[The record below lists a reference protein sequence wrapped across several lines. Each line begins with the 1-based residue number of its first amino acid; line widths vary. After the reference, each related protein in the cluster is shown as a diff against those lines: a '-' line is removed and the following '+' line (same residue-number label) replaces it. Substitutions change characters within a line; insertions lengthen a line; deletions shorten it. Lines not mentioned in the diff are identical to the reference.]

1 MLRSR
6 RARSGATILRT
17 RTRWPGSP
25 CIGES
30 WRRLRS
36 WTRGSSRC
44 SRNRTAPSNSKRSK
58 TRALSWARPSSIPTT
73 SCSAITPF
81 IRASLRSTEA
91 KEKSRRSASASAR
104 RVASSH
110 GKTQNP
116 ARVRRPMIQN
126 TQIVYAKP
134 PADGALPDPAGTF
147 NVVHTPF
154 DTEAVNLKAGEVL
167 VENHYLSIDP
177 YHRFGLYDPAL
188 ARSQFPATKP
198 GTIISTYGVSRVLRS
213 ANPKYVMGDLLY
225 SWVRWERFTV
235 VDEPNLQYLQ
245 KVKAGIDPV
254 HYLGPLG
261 APGLTGYAGITRIAK
276 PKRGETIV
284 VSATTGAVGMVASQL
299 AKRLG
304 LTVVGMAGSDEK
316 VRYLVDEL
324 GLDAAFNYRTV
335 PSLEDALK
343 KHCPQG
349 IDIFFDLVGEMR
361 EEFEAPLSDGRMKF
375 KTYVAEGLENLPA
388 AFYGMFT
395 GESFGKTVVKV

>member
-1 MLRSR
+1 
-6 RARSGATILRT
+6 
-17 RTRWPGSP
+17 
-25 CIGES
+25 
-30 WRRLRS
+30 
-36 WTRGSSRC
+36 
-44 SRNRTAPSNSKRSK
+44 
-58 TRALSWARPSSIPTT
+58 
-73 SCSAITPF
+73 
-81 IRASLRSTEA
+81 
-91 KEKSRRSASASAR
+91 
-104 RVASSH
+104 
-110 GKTQNP
+110 
-116 ARVRRPMIQN
+116 MIQN

-167 VENHYLSIDP
+167 VENRYLSIDP
-177 YHRFGLYDPAL
+177 YHRFGLYDPAVT
-188 ARSQFPATKP
+188 RSQFPATKP

-213 ANPKYVMGDLLY
+213 ANPKYAVGDLLY

-276 PKRGETIV
+276 PKAGETIV

-335 PSLEDALK
+335 ASLEDALK
-343 KHCPQG
+343 KHCPRG
-349 IDIFFDLVGEMR
+349 IDIFLRSSRGKDTGRRLDAD
-361 EEFEAPLSDGRMKF
+361 EARRADPERRHGF
-375 KTYVAEGLENLPA
+375 PVQPA
-388 AFYGMFT
+388 ARQALRIEEPAQHPRHGHHDSVLPKLVVGASASRDAGGVRSPTFRRTNEVQDPRRRRIGELARSVLRHVYG
-395 GESFGKTVVKV
+395 